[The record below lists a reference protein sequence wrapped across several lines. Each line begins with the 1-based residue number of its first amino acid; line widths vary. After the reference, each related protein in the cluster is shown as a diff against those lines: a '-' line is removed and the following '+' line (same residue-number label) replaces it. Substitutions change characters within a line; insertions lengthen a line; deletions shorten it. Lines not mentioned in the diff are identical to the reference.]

1 MNALAP
7 ATKAAKRAKNESRG
21 AGNNT
26 QIVLAELAGGIAALP
41 DLERHFA
48 SRCADLP

>member
-1 MNALAP
+1 MSAP
-7 ATKAAKRAKNESRG
+7 AAATQIARSAKNESRG

-26 QIVLAELAGGIAALP
+26 QIVLAKLARDIAASP

-48 SRCADLP
+48 SRCAAPP